1 MHRRYEHANIPIE
14 IIRTF
19 VCVVETGSFSKAG
32 RILRLS
38 QPAITSQMKRLQVMV
53 AGAVFDRARGGA
65 TLTERGALTLSHAR
79 RILEENDQI
88 LSLGGASG
96 DWQPLRIG
104 LSPPYAEDFLKA
116 LAAEDRDQVTIVC
129 LRSAELEKSLT
140 DGYLD
145 IACQYSPAENSTGP
159 ARDWNENFV
168 WARGRNFVLRPGSP
182 IPIVCLPGKLDDQPV
197 LRALEAN
204 RQAYRIVFTSH
215 DLKARF
221 SAVSTGFGLIGLPER
236 YVQEPLVV
244 AKEYYLPPLPS
255 LRVGIRVRAGLPT
268 NNRVE
273 KVVRLMMTLAP
284 KDADAESRAANHS
297 A

>member
-19 VCVVETGSFSKAG
+19 VCVVENGSFSKAG

-38 QPAITSQMKRLQVMV
+38 QPAITSQMKRLQTMV
-53 AGAVFDRARGGA
+53 GGAAFDRARGGA
-65 TLTERGALTLSHAR
+65 TLTQRGALALSHAKQ
-79 RILEENDQI
+79 ILKENDQI
-88 LSLGGASG
+88 LSLGGASS

-104 LSPPYAEDFLKA
+104 LSPPYAEDFFQA
-116 LAAEDRDQVTIVC
+116 LAAEDREQLTVVC
-129 LRSAELEKSLT
+129 SRPAELEKNLT

-145 IACQYSPAENSTGP
+145 IACQYNPSENSAGP
-159 ARDWNENFV
+159 ARDWHENFV

-182 IPIVCLPGKLDDQPV
+182 IPIVCLPGKLEDQPV
-197 LRALEAN
+197 LRTLEAN
-204 RQAYRIVFTSH
+204 GLPYRIVFTSH

-221 SAVSTGFGLIGLPER
+221 SAVSAGFGLIGLPER
-236 YVQEPLVV
+236 HVKEPLIV

-255 LRVGIRVRAGLPT
+255 LRAGIRMRTGLPI
-268 NNRVE
+268 NNSVQ
-273 KVVRLMMTLAP
+273 KVVQLMMMLAP
-284 KDADAESRAANHS
+284 KEPGAGQRGASQS